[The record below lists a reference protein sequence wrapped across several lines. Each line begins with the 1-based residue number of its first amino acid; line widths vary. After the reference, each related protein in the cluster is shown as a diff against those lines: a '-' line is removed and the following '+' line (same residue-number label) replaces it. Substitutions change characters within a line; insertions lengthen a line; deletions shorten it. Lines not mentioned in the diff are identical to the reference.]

1 MISALM
7 PTYNRTNLAF
17 KKGKGVWLYT
27 EDGKEFLDFGAG
39 IATSAVGHNHSHL
52 IETIIDQAKHVIH
65 VSNLYRIPQAERLAQ
80 RFVEI
85 SFADSV
91 FFCNSGAEA
100 NEGLIKA
107 IRRAQNRNGHPERTS
122 ILCFNHAFH
131 GRTLATLSATGNP
144 KYLDG
149 FGSPV
154 PGFDHVELGNIDL
167 VRQAINEKTAG
178 ILLEA
183 IQGES
188 GVNVVPDEF
197 LRELRSLCDEKGIY
211 LGFDEVQSGMGRTGK
226 LFAHEWSGVK
236 PDIISVAKGI
246 AGGVPMGAILA
257 KESIAKHLTAGS
269 HGSTFGGNPLACAA
283 GNAVLDIVLKP
294 NFLNNVVEKG
304 HLLFTALQ
312 NLVQTYPDVFE
323 TVRGRGL
330 ILGIK
335 GKLPAAE
342 IQNAALYENL
352 LTVTAGGNVIRIVPP
367 LIVSNEECLEGVRR
381 LAAAAEKLTASLK
394 NSKVKATL

>member
-1 MISALM
+1 
-7 PTYNRTNLAF
+7 
-17 KKGKGVWLYT
+17 
-27 EDGKEFLDFGAG
+27 
-39 IATSAVGHNHSHL
+39 
-52 IETIIDQAKHVIH
+52 
-65 VSNLYRIPQAERLAQ
+65 
-80 RFVEI
+80 
-85 SFADSV
+85 
-91 FFCNSGAEA
+91 
-100 NEGLIKA
+100 
-107 IRRAQNRNGHPERTS
+107 
-122 ILCFNHAFH
+122 
-131 GRTLATLSATGNP
+131 
-144 KYLDG
+144 
-149 FGSPV
+149 
-154 PGFDHVELGNIDL
+154 
-167 VRQAINEKTAG
+167 
-178 ILLEA
+178 
-183 IQGES
+183 
-188 GVNVVPDEF
+188 
-197 LRELRSLCDEKGIY
+197 
-211 LGFDEVQSGMGRTGK
+211 MGRTGK

-283 GNAVLDIVLKP
+283 GNAVLDIVLEP